1 VVDDATWD
9 EPPGSRTR
17 AVPSSRA
24 AIVTSVAYAAVGLV
38 VVRRLPR
45 PVRPLGDV
53 ALAATA
59 PLVAELLTRLGL

>member
-1 VVDDATWD
+1 M
-9 EPPGSRTR
+9 
-17 AVPSSRA
+17 PSTRA